1 MNSSH
6 QKVNPMSI
14 QRRTQQSDQV
24 ENGEIIQKVRSGSR
38 ATEFVYGIFL
48 ALLAFCLA
56 TMPCMAQNTSGSLS
70 GIVRDTSD
78 AIVPDSAV
86 VLTNEATGSDRRTNS
101 NGSGNFTFVAV
112 PSGSYTVTITHAGF
126 ASWQI
131 KGIILDQGENRAIP
145 QIVLKVGPQ
154 SATISVSADT
164 EAIPVD
170 TGQIQTTLST
180 QEVTELSIQ
189 GRDAAELIKV
199 MPGLALNTG
208 LGQSEYSSQTTS
220 TGNGPADA
228 FSASGTVPNGG
239 LQLTLDGAIVTD
251 PGQMGGQVIN
261 INQDMTA
268 QVSILSSAFGAEY
281 AKGPVLFQAI
291 SKSGGSQFHGNAY
304 LYTRNGVLNANDA
317 YFKSQGVVRPEDS
330 QMYPGFTIGG
340 PVLIPGLN
348 FNRARNKLFFFT
360 GYEYDYQHPAGALHE
375 LFVPTPQM
383 LAGDFDPNYLA
394 SIGQTGLATGNVP
407 CLYIYTTYCTSPAGS
422 GIVNGVIPQS
432 QIDPNALALAKL
444 FPAPNQD
451 PATHNGFNYLYIDK
465 PPVNRYEVRERL
477 DYDPSEKSQISG
489 SYTQQNEGDIDNF
502 GAYYEPGA
510 TLPYPSQMVAHST
523 AQLWTGNYTR
533 SFGASATNNLVVSY
547 STHTFPLKP
556 TNSAAFNPT
565 AVGFTANG
573 VFKNSSVPQV
583 PDMLSYTCY
592 ETATSG
598 CFPGF
603 YAPTFTAGFHGGAF
617 GNLLQTP
624 AISDDFSKV
633 IGKHTIKVGAYW
645 DLQREYQTTGE
656 ADGGV
661 PQGMYDFEN
670 YYQSTGTNN
679 PVADFVL
686 GHAYSYSQV
695 NAIPIQD
702 IRFNQYSLYAQDQWK
717 VRRLTLTYGLRL
729 DHEGQWYPAHHPGF
743 AVWDPSLYSNAS
755 TAPAFTGIT
764 WHGKDSSVP
773 VSGWS
778 SSLFHP
784 LPRVGV
790 AYDIFGNGKT
800 VLRGGYGI
808 YLFQVSVNSVAGMY
822 DQAIGVLNVSTPP
835 LNSFAN
841 AADYPPSV
849 TQGQNGNVSAMMKG
863 DNRTPYTES
872 YNVTVSQRGPIG
884 SVLEFSYSGNVTRNE
899 LLDSGSIASLSN
911 LNKIPV
917 GALFGP
923 DPITGITYGPGQV
936 PGASLQDYRPYANY
950 QVLNVTYHGSYS
962 NYNAFVASWQKQ
974 RGAFTLRVNYTFSKA
989 LGIWDGQIDNGNEEG
1004 YTTDAFNLKANYGT
1018 LTYDRTQIFN
1028 AAYIVHLPSPI
1039 HGNRLLQG
1047 AVNGWQLSGITQVQ
1061 SGPSLQPNTQ
1071 GTFYAGY
1078 LPGVASQSIL
1088 GTDSQVL
1095 RPLLTCN
1102 PQSRK
1107 YFNPSCFASPTQTY
1121 QNGPAVVP
1129 TVRGPAFLDTDLGV
1143 YKNFAIR
1150 EKQKIQFRLTG
1161 FNFINHPLPQFGIG
1175 GDVDLEL
1182 TGGATGTNT
1191 NTATTGRPEYEVGRR
1206 VMELAIKYVF

>member
-1 MNSSH
+1 MRIW
-6 QKVNPMSI
+6 SI
-14 QRRTQQSDQV
+14 
-24 ENGEIIQKVRSGSR
+24 
-38 ATEFVYGIFL
+38 
-48 ALLAFCLA
+48 
-56 TMPCMAQNTSGSLS
+56 
-70 GIVRDTSD
+70 
-78 AIVPDSAV
+78 
-86 VLTNEATGSDRRTNS
+86 SDR
-101 NGSGNFTFVAV
+101 
-112 PSGSYTVTITHAGF
+112 
-126 ASWQI
+126 
-131 KGIILDQGENRAIP
+131 
-145 QIVLKVGPQ
+145 
-154 SATISVSADT
+154 
-164 EAIPVD
+164 
-170 TGQIQTTLST
+170 
-180 QEVTELSIQ
+180 
-189 GRDAAELIKV
+189 AA
-199 MPGLALNTG
+199 
-208 LGQSEYSSQTTS
+208 
-220 TGNGPADA
+220 
-228 FSASGTVPNGG
+228 
-239 LQLTLDGAIVTD
+239 
-251 PGQMGGQVIN
+251 
-261 INQDMTA
+261 
-268 QVSILSSAFGAEY
+268 
-281 AKGPVLFQAI
+281 
-291 SKSGGSQFHGNAY
+291 
-304 LYTRNGVLNANDA
+304 
-317 YFKSQGVVRPEDS
+317 RPDDS
-330 QMYPGFTIGG
+330 QQYPGFTIGG
-340 PVLIPGLN
+340 PVLIPGLH
-348 FNRARNKLFFFT
+348 FNRSRNKLFFFT
-360 GYEYDYQHPAGALHE
+360 GYEYDYQHPAGTLHE
-375 LFVPTPQM
+375 LFVPTAQM

-407 CLYIYTTYCTSPAGS
+407 CLYIYATFCTSPAGS
-422 GIVNGVIPQS
+422 AIVNGVIPQS
-432 QIDPNALALAKL
+432 QIDPNALAMAKL

-451 PATHNGFNYLYIDK
+451 PATHNGFNYVYNDN

-510 TLPYPSQMVAHST
+510 TLPYPSTMVSHST

-547 STHTFPLKP
+547 STHTFALKP
-556 TNSAAFNPT
+556 TNIAAVNPT
-565 AVGFTANG
+565 AVGFTATGAFQNYE
-573 VFKNSSVPQV
+573 VPQV
-583 PDMLSYTCY
+583 PDMLSYTCW

-598 CFPGF
+598 CFPGL
-603 YAPTFTAGFHGGAF
+603 YAPTFTPGFHGGAF

-645 DLQREYQTTGE
+645 DLQREYQTSGE

-695 NAIPIQD
+695 NAIPIED
-702 IRFNQYSLYAQDQWK
+702 IRFHQYSLYAQDQWK

-743 AVWDPSLYSNAS
+743 AVWDPSLYSNAPN
-755 TAPAFTGIT
+755 APAFTGIT
-764 WHGKDSSVP
+764 WHAKDSSVP

-778 SSLFHP
+778 SQLFHP
-784 LPRVGV
+784 LPRFGV
-790 AYDIFGNGKT
+790 AYDIFGTGKT

-808 YLFQVSVNSVAGMY
+808 YLFQVAVNSVSSMY
-822 DQAIGVLNVSTPP
+822 DQALDILNVSTPP

-849 TQGQNGNVSAMMKG
+849 AQGQNGGVSAMMKG
-863 DNRTPYTES
+863 DNRVPYTQS
-872 YNVTVSQRGPIG
+872 YNVTISQRGPIG

-899 LLDSGSIASLSN
+899 LVDGQGNLIALSN

-974 RGAFTLRVNYTFSKA
+974 RGAFTVRVNYTFSKA
-989 LGIWDGQIDNGNEEG
+989 LGIWDGQIDNGNEQG
-1004 YTTDAFNLKANYGT
+1004 YTVDAFNLKANYGT

-1028 AAYIVHLPSPI
+1028 SAYVVHLPSPI
-1039 HGNRLLQG
+1039 HRNRLLQG

-1071 GTFYAGY
+1071 GTFYAGF
-1078 LPGVASQSIL
+1078 LPGVANQSIL

-1102 PQSRK
+1102 PQSKK

-1121 QNGPAVVP
+1121 QNGPAVFP

-1175 GDVDLEL
+1175 SDDDLEL
-1182 TGGATGTNT
+1182 TGGTTGTNT
-1191 NTATTGRPEYEVGRR
+1191 NPATTGTPQYKVGRR

>member
-1 MNSSH
+1 ML
-6 QKVNPMSI
+6 I
-14 QRRTQQSDQV
+14 QRRTKQHEPTENV
-24 ENGEIIQKVRSGSR
+24 EALQKVRFGSHTTLFLYR
-38 ATEFVYGIFL
+38 TCL
-48 ALLAFCLA
+48 ALLVFCLA
-56 TMPCMAQNTSGSLS
+56 TLTCIAQNTSGSLN
-70 GIVRDTSD
+70 GIVRDSSD
-78 AIVPDSAV
+78 AVVPDSVV
-86 VLTNEATGSDRRTNS
+86 VLTNEATGAHRRTDS

-112 PSGSYTVTITHAGF
+112 PSGSYTVTITHVGF

-131 KGIILDQGENRAIP
+131 KGITLDQGENRTIP
-145 QIVLKVGPQ
+145 QIALNVGAE

-170 TGQIQTTLST
+170 TGQIQTTLNT
-180 QEVTELSIQ
+180 EEVTELSIQ

-208 LGQSEYSSQTTS
+208 LGQTEYNSQTTS
-220 TGNGPADA
+220 TGGGPGGS

-239 LQLTLDGAIVTD
+239 LELTLDGAIVTD

-268 QVSILSSAFGAEY
+268 QVSILNSAFGAEY

-291 SKSGGSQFHGNAY
+291 SKSGGRQFHGNAY
-304 LYTRNGVLNANDA
+304 LYARDGALNANDA
-317 YFKSQGVVRPEDS
+317 YFKASGFARPDDR
-330 QMYPGFTIGG
+330 QLYPGFTIGG
-340 PVLIPGLN
+340 PVLIPGLSL
-348 FNRARNKLFFFT
+348 NRSRNKLFFFS
-360 GYEYDYQHPAGALHE
+360 GFEYQYQHPAGTLHE
-375 LFVPTPQM
+375 LFVPTAQM
-383 LAGDFDPNYLA
+383 LAGDFDPTYLA
-394 SIGQTGLATGNVP
+394 SIGQGGSAAGNVP
-407 CLYIYTTYCTSPAGS
+407 CVGVYYGYCPTS
-422 GIVNGVIPQS
+422 GIVNGIIPQA

-451 PATHNGFNYLYIDK
+451 PATHNGFNYVFNDN

-477 DYDPSEKSQISG
+477 DYNPSEKSQISG

-510 TLPYPSQMVAHST
+510 TLPYPSQMVSHST

-547 STHTFPLKP
+547 STHTFALKP
-556 TNSAAFNPT
+556 KNPAAFDPATVGYT
-565 AVGFTANG
+565 ATGPFQNHQI
-573 VFKNSSVPQV
+573 PQI
-583 PDMLSYTCY
+583 PNLLSYTCY
-592 ETATSG
+592 QTATDG

-603 YAPTFTAGFHGGAF
+603 FAPTFTAGFQGGAF
-617 GNLLQTP
+617 GNTLQTP

-645 DLQREYQTTGE
+645 DRQRELMTSGE
-656 ADGGV
+656 GDQV
-661 PQGMYDFEN
+661 TPQGQYDFEN
-670 YYQSTGTNN
+670 YGQSTGTNN

-686 GHAYSYSQV
+686 GHAFSYTQV
-695 NAIPIQD
+695 NAVPIED

-743 AVWDPSLYSNAS
+743 AVWEPSTYSNAAD
-755 TAPAFTGIT
+755 APAFTGIT

-778 SSLFHP
+778 SQLFHP
-784 LPRVGV
+784 LPRVGA
-790 AYDIFGNGKT
+790 AYDIFGTGKT
-800 VLRGGYGI
+800 VVRGGYGV
-808 YLFQVSVNSVAGMY
+808 YLFQVSVNSVSSAFN
-822 DQAIGVLNVSTPP
+822 QALGILSVSTPS

-841 AADYPPSV
+841 AADYTPSV
-849 TQGQNGNVSAMMKG
+849 TLGQNGNVTALMKG
-863 DNRTPYTES
+863 DNRTPYTQS

-884 SVLEFSYSGNVTRNE
+884 SVFEFSYSGNVTRNE
-899 LLDSGSIASLSN
+899 LLDGQGQIPALSN

-923 DPITGITYGPGQV
+923 DPITGITYVPGQV
-936 PGASLQDYRPYANY
+936 PNGSLQDYRPYQNY
-950 QVLNVTYHGSYS
+950 QVLNVVHHASYS
-962 NYNAFVASWQKQ
+962 NYNAFVASVQKQ
-974 RGAFTLRVNYTFSKA
+974 RGAVTLQINYTFSKV
-989 LGIWDGQIDNGNEEG
+989 LGIWDGQVDNGNQQG
-1004 YTTDAFNLKANYGT
+1004 STTDAFNLKANYGP

-1028 AAYIVHLPSPI
+1028 AAYIVQLPSPI

-1061 SGPSLQPNTQ
+1061 TGPSLQPNVN
-1071 GTFYAGY
+1071 GTLNAGF
-1078 LPGVASQSIL
+1078 LPGVSNQTIL
-1088 GTDSQVL
+1088 GTDSQIL

-1102 PQSRK
+1102 PQSQK
-1107 YFNPSCFASPTQTY
+1107 YFNPSCFASPTQIN
-1121 QNGPAVVP
+1121 QNGPAVFP

-1143 YKNFAIR
+1143 YKNFEVR
-1150 EKQKIQFRLTG
+1150 DKQKVQFRLTG

-1175 GDVDLEL
+1175 GDDDLKL

-1191 NTATTGRPEYEVGRR
+1191 NTSTTGTPQYKVGRR
-1206 VMELAIKYVF
+1206 VLELAIKYVF